1 MGNQRAV
8 NKLDVTTNLPICH
21 HNDVIM
27 AAMEP
32 TENRWRLILSEPNTG
47 AWNMALDEAILE
59 SVSAGTSP
67 PTLRLYAWEPPCLSL
82 GYAQP
87 FTDVDQGGLY
97 QKGWDLVRRPSGGR
111 AILHTD
117 ELTYALIAPD
127 NHPDF
132 VGGVLESYRHFSRGL
147 VKMLAFLGL
156 EPELQSTSLIQNDFQ
171 HSPVCFQIPSI
182 YEITVQGK
190 KLIGSAQ
197 VRRRSGALQHG
208 TLPLTG
214 DITRICQVLN
224 YANPDERRS
233 AAAKLRETA
242 STVGDLLE
250 TAPSWQQAAEA
261 MTRAFSESLAM
272 QFDRDQISAD
282 EEQRAEELLEAR
294 YNHREWMTRI

>member
-1 MGNQRAV
+1 MGIP
-8 NKLDVTTNLPICH
+8 PIYPD
-21 HNDVIM
+21 NEVIM
-27 AAMEP
+27 AAMDRI
-32 TENRWRLILSEPNTG
+32 ENRWRLILSETNSG

-59 SVSAGTSP
+59 SASAGESP

-87 FTDVDQGGLY
+87 FTDVDQGSLR

-132 VGGVLESYRHFSRGL
+132 MGGVLESYRHFSRGL
-147 VKMLAFLGL
+147 ARTLVFLGL
-156 EPELQSTSLIQNDFQ
+156 EPEMQNTSLIQDDFQ

-197 VRRRSGALQHG
+197 VRRRHGALQHG

-224 YANPDERRS
+224 YANPDERRN
-233 AAAKLRETA
+233 AATKLEATA
-242 STVGDLLE
+242 STVEDLLGK
-250 TAPSWQQAAEA
+250 APSWQRAAEA
-261 MTRAFSESLAM
+261 MTHAFSESLGM
-272 QFDRDQISAD
+272 QFDRDEISAD
-282 EEQRAEELLEAR
+282 ERQRAEELIAAR
-294 YNHREWMTRI
+294 YHHREWITRI